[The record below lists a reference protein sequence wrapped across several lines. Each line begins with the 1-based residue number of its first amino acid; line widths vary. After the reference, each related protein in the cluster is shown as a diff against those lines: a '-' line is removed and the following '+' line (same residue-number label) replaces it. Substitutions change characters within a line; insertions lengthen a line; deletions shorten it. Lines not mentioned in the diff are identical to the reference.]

1 MRSNILKTLSVV
13 ALAGTVVLLL
23 GQFATA
29 QESRNSLLGTWQVQV
44 TQVDCQSGTPLGPS
58 FPSLLTFAI
67 GGTMIEDTS
76 NPGFAAGQ
84 RGDGQGQWH
93 YRGGN
98 TYGARSVAFIK
109 FTTPPNSDTH
119 NPGFNAGQQTITQ
132 TITLADNNDWT
143 STAAV
148 KFADSTGAVYRKGCA
163 IASAKRF

>member
-1 MRSNILKTLSVV
+1 MRSNLLKISLAV
-13 ALAGTVVLLL
+13 ALAGAAVVLL
-23 GQFATA
+23 GQSAAA
-29 QESRNSLLGTWQVQV
+29 QESRNSLLGAWQVQV

-98 TYGARSVAFIK
+98 TYGAKSVAFIK
-109 FTTPPNSDTH
+109 FTTPPDSATH
-119 NPGFNAGQQTITQ
+119 NPGFNLGQQTITQ
-132 TITLADNNDWT
+132 TITMTDNNDWT
-143 STAAV
+143 STADIR
-148 KFADSTGAVYRKGCA
+148 FADATGAVYRQGCA
-163 IASAKRF
+163 TASAKRF

>member
-1 MRSNILKTLSVV
+1 MRSNLLKISLTV
-13 ALAGTVVLLL
+13 ALAGAAVMLF
-23 GQFATA
+23 GQLAAA

-44 TQVDCQSGTPLGPS
+44 TQVDCQSGTPLSPS

-67 GGTMIEDTS
+67 GGTMTEDTS

-109 FTTPPNSDTH
+109 FTTPPDSDTH
-119 NPGFNAGQQTITQ
+119 NPGFDQGQQTITQ
-132 TITLADNNDWT
+132 TITLTDNNDWT
-143 STAAV
+143 SNASVSFTDA
-148 KFADSTGAVYRKGCA
+148 TGAVYRKGCA